1 MDDERRRSQHL
12 SETVN
17 DLESELNEERARGR
31 LAEERISILRA
42 QSDRE
47 EAERHKLEQRKNQR
61 ELRLDPNV
69 LQMEQQTEMY
79 KNEVSSSLIIIFF
92 KFNHA
97 DSM

>member
-1 MDDERRRSQHL
+1 VDEERRRSQHL

-31 LAEERISILRA
+31 LAEERIAILRA

-47 EAERHKLEQRKNQR
+47 EAQRHKLEQRKNQR

-69 LQMEQQTEMY
+69 LQMEQQIEMY
-79 KNEVSSSLIIIFF
+79 KNEVTLSLITIPLIQT
-92 KFNHA
+92 
-97 DSM
+97 SG